1 MPKVIIHRLIAVLNK
16 PAHIADE
23 IKYGQS
29 VLTAMTG
36 KALYPGADTV
46 LKPLAASLSNY
57 DGTAIAAKTRASGTV
72 AARNAARVVFLG
84 CLDDTRG
91 FVQHLADGDPENAE
105 AIITGPSMSV
115 RKAPVRAP
123 RTFGVRQGSVSGQ
136 VHVFAPSAGRAA
148 YEWQYS
154 LDGGKTWQDVEPTL
168 QSSTTISGLP
178 AGTTVLFRHR
188 ILTRAG
194 RGDWSVPTSFLVK

>member
-36 KALYPGADTV
+36 NPLYPGADVV
-46 LKPLAASLSNY
+46 LKPLAASLSKY
-57 DGTAIAAKTRASGTV
+57 DTTTTASKTRASGTV
-72 AARNAARVVFLG
+72 AARRAARVVFIA

-91 FVQHLADGDPENAE
+91 FVQHLADADPENAE
-105 AIITGPSMSV
+105 PIITGAAMSV
-115 RKAPVRAP
+115 RKLPVRAP
-123 RTFGVRQGSVSGQ
+123 QSFGVTQGSVSGQ
-136 VHVFAPSAGRAA
+136 VHVHTPSAGRAA

-168 QSSTTISGLP
+168 QARTTISGLP